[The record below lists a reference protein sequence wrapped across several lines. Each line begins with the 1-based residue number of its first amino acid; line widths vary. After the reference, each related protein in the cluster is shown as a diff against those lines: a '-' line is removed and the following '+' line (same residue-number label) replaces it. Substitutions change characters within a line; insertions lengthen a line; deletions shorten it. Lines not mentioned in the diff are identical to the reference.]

1 MACAHLGLVNMGDPE
16 ECRDQWECRGCKD
29 QWGCRGQA
37 WAQCLDLGMEELQEV
52 LGHRGMEC
60 SKA

>member
-1 MACAHLGLVNMGDPE
+1 MGDPGA
-16 ECRDQWECRGCKD
+16 CRDQWECKGCKD

-37 WAQCLDLGMEELQEV
+37 WAQCLDLGMEELEEV
-52 LGHRGMEC
+52 LVHRGMEC

>member
-1 MACAHLGLVNMGDPE
+1 MEDLG
-16 ECRDQWECRGCKD
+16 ECKGQWECKGCKD

-37 WAQCLDLGMEELQEV
+37 WAQCLDLGMEELEGV